1 MLDGLTYTTF
11 GVTSM
16 GGLDFGHRGAS
27 FRSPYSSFDSI
38 WELTTSM
45 AGGGRRKHAAL
56 VHDLASDFIAR
67 AAAADLRNDF
77 ADCFDDG
84 LPALFLYHDG
94 GEDMSVEPTSVVAIS
109 PTHWRLQGSQADPWQ
124 VSYSGLVFDLQDM
137 TAEAEF
143 RSGFWNDA
151 WMRQTSL
158 SELESDLPDAAL
170 RISTRL
176 PEVVFA
182 DPRSGRSRSI

>member
-1 MLDGLTYTTF
+1 MLDGLTYTTY

-67 AAAADLRNDF
+67 AAAAELRNDF
-77 ADCFDDG
+77 ADCFENG
-84 LPALFLYHDG
+84 LPAIFLYHDG
-94 GEDMSVEPTSVVAIS
+94 GEEMSEEPTSVVVIS

-124 VSYSGLVFDLQDM
+124 VSYSGLVFDLQDPM
-137 TAEAEF
+137 AEPDF
-143 RSGFWNDA
+143 RAGFWNDA

-158 SELESDLPDAAL
+158 SELESDLPEAASRL
-170 RISTRL
+170 SIRL
-176 PEVVFA
+176 PDVMFA
-182 DPRSGRSRSI
+182 EPRSTPSHSI